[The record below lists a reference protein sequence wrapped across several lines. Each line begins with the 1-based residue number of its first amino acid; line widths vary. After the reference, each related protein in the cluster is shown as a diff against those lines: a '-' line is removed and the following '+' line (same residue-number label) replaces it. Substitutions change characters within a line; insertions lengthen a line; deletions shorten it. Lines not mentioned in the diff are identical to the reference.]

1 MNARLVV
8 VMMAIALSGMV
19 GASEKRW
26 MCPQMEMELF
36 RVHAMRDDVRRMG
49 LYAGHPG
56 RLPETRASVMFRR
69 TCANDAPLPETW
81 GSVRS
86 TRYDEAEG
94 RRYVEVRTLAR
105 CSDEFLIDGVKRNCG
120 GLSTDEVMILTERRH
135 ISAR

>member
-1 MNARLVV
+1 
-8 VMMAIALSGMV
+8 MMAIALSGMA

-49 LYAGHPG
+49 LYVGHPG

-86 TRYDEAEG
+86 TLRS
-94 RRYVEVRTLAR
+94 VT
-105 CSDEFLIDGVKRNCG
+105 
-120 GLSTDEVMILTERRH
+120 
-135 ISAR
+135 

>member
-56 RLPETRASVMFRR
+56 RRCRR
-69 TCANDAPLPETW
+69 QTA
-81 GSVRS
+81 
-86 TRYDEAEG
+86 
-94 RRYVEVRTLAR
+94 
-105 CSDEFLIDGVKRNCG
+105 
-120 GLSTDEVMILTERRH
+120 
-135 ISAR
+135 